1 MSQSPLY
8 SLGSCIFNF
17 GKKKIKITNLT
28 FGVKL
33 CQYSYRWGKY
43 YKPKKH
49 WVNEMKNFYK
59 HVHTHMS
66 LHIHIYTYIHT
77 YKCNCSPW
85 MALVKSSLV
94 RLAKPP
100 WGLQGNILNYH
111 ISSSQ
116 NPDGCQWRMLPPA
129 SPGKVWLCVIRTSSR
144 YLLLSPK
151 DSSDLCL
158 GWVLSRIICKQEAH
172 CLLFFSCL

>member
-1 MSQSPLY
+1 
-8 SLGSCIFNF
+8 
-17 GKKKIKITNLT
+17 
-28 FGVKL
+28 
-33 CQYSYRWGKY
+33 
-43 YKPKKH
+43 
-49 WVNEMKNFYK
+49 MKNLYT
-59 HVHTHMS
+59 HIHTHVC
-66 LHIHIYTYIHT
+66 LHVHIYTYTHT

-94 RLAKPP
+94 LLVKPP
-100 WGLQGNILNYH
+100 WRLWGNILHYH

-116 NPDGCQWRMLPPA
+116 NPDGCQWRLLPLA
-129 SPGKVWLCVIRTSSR
+129 SPGKVWLRVICTSLR
-144 YLLLSPK
+144 HLLLSPK